1 MAISKSTKKNS
12 NAGTKDGWRIPMT
25 AVELF
30 TLSDEERIRRMSD
43 MTPEKACELARE
55 AIRLTQQSN

>member
-1 MAISKSTKKNS
+1 MDSPRSTKKKLK
-12 NAGTKDGWRIPMT
+12 AGTQDGWRIPMT

-30 TLSDEERIRRMSD
+30 TLGDEERIRRMSD

-55 AIRLTQQSN
+55 AIRLTQQTN